1 MPAPSVQ
8 QVRDTIKT
16 LRQQHPEA
24 GKKKLVRLLN
34 DENKWA
40 VTTKEFHRHIHALE
54 HEDAPPAPD
63 VLHEAVRT
71 LRIQNPTMGKKKFT
85 NVLNTTHGWSIPT
98 KEVRECLVTVDCELT
113 GEGSDVVW
121 TA

>member
-8 QVRDTIKT
+8 QIRDTIKT

-40 VTTKEFHRHIHALE
+40 ITTKEFHRHVRALE
-54 HEDAPPAPD
+54 REDEPPAPD
-63 VLHEAVRT
+63 VLHEAVKK
-71 LRIQNPTMGKKKFT
+71 LRVESPMMGKKRFT
-85 NVLNTTHGWSIPT
+85 NLLNTTHGWSIPT
-98 KEVRECLVTVDCELT
+98 KEVRQCLVTVDSELA
-113 GEGSDVVW
+113 GDILDVV
-121 TA
+121 

>member
-16 LRQQHPEA
+16 LLQRNPGA

-34 DENKWA
+34 EENKWI
-40 VTTKEFHRHIHALE
+40 VTTKDFHRHVQALE
-54 HEDAPPAPD
+54 HEDEPPAQD
-63 VLHEAVRT
+63 VLHETIKT
-71 LRIQNPTMGKKKFT
+71 LRSQNPTMGQKKFT

-98 KEVRECLVTVDCELT
+98 KEVRECLVAVDGELA
-113 GEGSDVVW
+113 GEGSDVV
-121 TA
+121 